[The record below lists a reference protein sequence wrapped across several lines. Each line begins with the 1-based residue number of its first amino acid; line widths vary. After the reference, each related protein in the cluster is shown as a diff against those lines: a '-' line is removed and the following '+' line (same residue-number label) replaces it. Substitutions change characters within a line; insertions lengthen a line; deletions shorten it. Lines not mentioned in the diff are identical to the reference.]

1 MPSTFV
7 WNKKEEEEEE
17 RISLIAFNLL
27 SIAFDVEEKQGEKK
41 RLLRD
46 AISLI
51 GLDMLMRWP
60 SSDGSSCSH

>member
-7 WNKKEEEEEE
+7 WKKKEEEEE

-27 SIAFDVEEKQGEKK
+27 SIAFDVEGKQGEKK

-51 GLDMLMRWP
+51 GLDMLMR
-60 SSDGSSCSH
+60 